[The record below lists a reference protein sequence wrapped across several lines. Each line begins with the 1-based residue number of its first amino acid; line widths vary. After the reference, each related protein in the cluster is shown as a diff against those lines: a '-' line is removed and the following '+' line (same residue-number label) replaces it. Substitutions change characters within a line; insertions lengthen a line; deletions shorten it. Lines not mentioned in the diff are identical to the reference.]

1 LGKVLEFKKTPTTI
15 RVDSSGPNQA
25 NTPKVEVDPL
35 VKGLSKQFDRD
46 AILREL
52 EAEDE
57 E

>member
-15 RVDSSGPNQA
+15 RVDSGGPNQA
-25 NTPKVEVDPL
+25 NTTEIDPL